1 MSVSLP
7 NGAVISIASAMV
19 AVAIPI
25 TAISNASPAVATAA
39 GHTLAD
45 GEVIVLSVPAWPALN
60 GRVVRVVDKAD
71 GTFALEGVDT
81 TDTKRFPAGSGVG
94 SARKVQSWTAITQVL
109 EANMSGGEQQFYN
122 YQFLEDTGD
131 ERQIPTIRSARS
143 QTLSI
148 ADDDSLPHYAVLDA
162 ADAERKT
169 RAVWLQM
176 PNGARTYYPAYV
188 SFSKVPTLTKN
199 QAMALSVTLSLD
211 AEPMRYAGDQA

>member
-7 NGAVISIASAMV
+7 NGAVISIASTMAV
-19 AVAIPI
+19 AVSI

-39 GHTLAD
+39 GHALVDGDVVVLA
-45 GEVIVLSVPAWPALN
+45 VPSWPALN
-60 GRVVRVVDKAD
+60 GRVVRVIDKAD

-81 TDTKRFPAGSGVG
+81 TDTKRFPAGAITGA
-94 SARKVQSWTAITQVL
+94 ARKVQTWTAITQVL

-148 ADDDSLPHYAVLDA
+148 ADDDALPHYAVLDA

-211 AEPMRYAGDQA
+211 AEPMRYAGGQA